1 VNSDGRG
8 IARLAHRLAR
18 GGTAA
23 RRARRGEDQRLAQ
36 IVAVQRD
43 IAAAGLDLEAVMQL
57 TVDRSQ
63 ELTRAEGAMVN
74 LIEGEQLVVRAAGG
88 IARAMVGDRRPLST
102 TLIRFAI
109 EAGRPVLIADTRND
123 PRINKEISSVVGER
137 SIICVPFFSGGG
149 IVGSLNVVSSSV
161 EHPLDEDDRQTMELL
176 AAILSAGV
184 SHAAE
189 FEAKRTEVEALARYQ
204 TIFEGASI
212 GIGRFTADGHAVAVN
227 PSLERML
234 GYSQTELARM
244 PIAAYTHPE
253 HVEEETALFE
263 AMMAGARDSYQVE
276 KRYLRRDGETI
287 WAHVAAAVERDGQ
300 GRPAFAIT
308 MIENITERRE
318 AEEAL
323 RRQAE
328 INRYQALHDNLT
340 GLPNRTLLRDRIER
354 AIDEPAEKGRERIVL
369 MLMDLDRFKEINDS
383 LGHHAGDAV
392 LRQVASRLERVLGT
406 GGTVARLGG
415 DEFAILLSKLP
426 DRSAAV
432 PTIEVVR
439 EVLSRPVVVQGLPIT
454 LEASIGVSV
463 YPDDGPDVETLLQH
477 ADVAMYQAKT
487 DESGCAFYDE
497 AADHYGSARLTL
509 VAELRRAIAQREL
522 VLHYQPKA
530 RLSDGAV
537 TSVEALVRWK
547 HPERGLVPPDH
558 FIPLAQQS
566 DLIKPLTLYVVDE
579 ALRQV
584 RRWRDDGIELSVSVN
599 ISTRNLLDLDFPT
612 QVGELLRRWR
622 VDSSTLEFEI
632 TESTMMADKSR
643 IGVVLGQLE
652 EMGIRLSIDDFGTG
666 YCSLVH
672 LRRLPVREIK
682 IDRSF
687 VMNMHV
693 DADDAAIVRSTVELG
708 RSLGLDVVAEGVEC
722 REAWDQLVAL
732 GCTFAQ
738 GYFLSRPLPAEGLQ
752 KWLAGRD
759 PAPAVDGRPA
769 EESSAPAQ
777 APMAHLG
784 IVPEAAPG
792 RVRDRGS
799 GTGNV
804 A

>member
-1 VNSDGRG
+1 
-8 IARLAHRLAR
+8 
-18 GGTAA
+18 
-23 RRARRGEDQRLAQ
+23 
-36 IVAVQRD
+36 
-43 IAAAGLDLEAVMQL
+43 MQL
-57 TVDRSQ
+57 VVDRSQ
-63 ELTRAEGAMVN
+63 ALTRAEGAMVN
-74 LIEGEQLVVRAAGG
+74 LVEGDQLVVRAAGG
-88 IARAMVGDRRPLST
+88 SAQAMVGDRRPVST

-109 EAGRPVLIADTRND
+109 EAGRPVLIADTCDDRRVD
-123 PRINKEISSVVGER
+123 KEISRTVGDR
-137 SIICVPFFSGGG
+137 SIICVAFFSGGG

-161 EHPLDEDDRQTMELL
+161 ENPLGEEDRQTMELL
-176 AAILSAGV
+176 GAILSAGV

-189 FEAKRTEVEALARYQ
+189 FEAKRAQVEALVRYQ

-234 GYSQTELARM
+234 GYSRAELAGT
-244 PIAAYTHPE
+244 PFAAYTHPE
-253 HVEEETALFE
+253 HVEEETALFL

-276 KRYLRRDGETI
+276 KRYLRRDGEAI
-287 WAHVAAAVERDGQ
+287 WAHVAATVERDGA

-308 MIENITERRE
+308 MIENITERKE

-340 GLPNRTLLRDRIER
+340 GLPNRTLLRERIER
-354 AIDEPAEKGRERIVL
+354 AIDAPAEKGRERVVL

-392 LRQVASRLERVLGT
+392 LRQVASRLDRALGPT
-406 GGTVARLGG
+406 GTVARLGG
-415 DEFAILLSKLP
+415 DEFAILLSRLA
-426 DRSAAV
+426 DRSDAV

-439 EVLSRPVVVQGLPIT
+439 EVLGRPVVVQGLPIT
-454 LEASIGVSV
+454 LEASVGVSV
-463 YPDDGPDVETLLQH
+463 YPDDARDVETLLQH
-477 ADVAMYQAKT
+477 ADVAMYQAKS
-487 DESGCAFYDE
+487 DESGCAFYDS
-497 AADHYGSARLTL
+497 AADDYGSARLTL
-509 VAELRRAIAQREL
+509 VAELRRAIAQGEL
-522 VLHYQPKA
+522 VLHYQPKVQ
-530 RLSDGAV
+530 LTGQAV

-547 HPERGLVPPDH
+547 HPQRGLVPPDH

-566 DLIKPLTLYVVDE
+566 DLIKPLTLHVVDE

-599 ISTRNLLDLDFPT
+599 ITTRSLLDLDFPT

-622 VDSSTLEFEI
+622 VESSTLEFEI

-643 IGVVLGQLE
+643 IGAVLGQLE
-652 EMGIRLSIDDFGTG
+652 ELGIRLSIDDFGTG

-687 VMNMHV
+687 VVNMHL
-693 DADDAAIVRSTVELG
+693 DPDDAAIVRSTVELG

-722 REAWDQLVAL
+722 REAWDELVRL

-738 GYFLSRPLPAEGLQ
+738 GYLLSRPLPAEELRG
-752 KWLAGRD
+752 WLEGRD
-759 PAPAVDGRPA
+759 PELALDGRPA
-769 EESSAPAQ
+769 RGPGASPHP
-777 APMAHLG
+777 PMAYLG
-784 IVPEAAPG
+784 ILPDAASGCVLG
-792 RVRDRGS
+792 RRS